1 MKMIPNLNLSE
12 VKHLNDDGIVTV
24 GTFLKPGDILV
35 GKVISNNTSDQLPES
50 KLLRAI
56 FGAKAKGVKD
66 NSYRMPDGEYGRVI
80 ETVTFN
86 RRTKVTYKFEKIYVF
101 IAQIRKIQVGDKI
114 AGRHGNKGIISRIL
128 ARQDMP
134 FLPDGT
140 AIDIILNPLGV
151 PSRMNVGQLYECLL
165 GLAGDKLNYRFKI
178 LPFDEMY
185 GLEMSRILINKKL
198 RQASIKRNES
208 WLFNPY
214 APGKMVL
221 IDGRTGKEFENPIT
235 VGNAYM
241 LKLIHLVDDK
251 MHARATGP
259 YSLITQQ
266 PLRGKA
272 QHGGQRFGE
281 MEVWALEGFGAAFTL
296 KELLTIKSD
305 DMQGRNETL
314 NAIVKG
320 QQIPNF
326 GIPESFKVL
335 LQELRSIGLDMST
348 YKIEKFSSSK
358 RYEIEVNLIEKYNAL
373 SKTFSPT
380 SNINDISF

>member
-1 MKMIPNLNLSE
+1 MTK
-12 VKHLNDDGIVTV
+12 
-24 GTFLKPGDILV
+24 
-35 GKVISNNTSDQLPES
+35 GK
-50 KLLRAI
+50 
-56 FGAKAKGVKD
+56 
-66 NSYRMPDGEYGRVI
+66 YGRVI
-80 ETVTFN
+80 DGVTFN
-86 RRTKVTYKFEKIYVF
+86 RKTKLAYKFEKIQIFV
-101 IAQIRKIQVGDKI
+101 AQIRKIKVGDKI

-128 ARQDMP
+128 PRQDMP

-140 AIDIILNPLGV
+140 PIDIILNPLGV

-165 GLAGDKLNYRFKI
+165 GLAGHKLNRRFKI

-185 GLEMSRILINKKL
+185 GPEISRILINKKL
-198 RQASIKRNES
+198 RQASIEKDEA

-214 APGKMVL
+214 SPGKMVL

-266 PLRGKA
+266 PLGGKA
-272 QHGGQRFGE
+272 QQGGQRFGE

-320 QQIPNF
+320 QLIPKS
-326 GIPESFKVL
+326 GVPESFKVL

-348 YKIEKFSSSK
+348 YRIENYSLDKK
-358 RYEIEVNLIEKYNAL
+358 YEVEVDLIETYDSL
-373 SKTFSPT
+373 EKTFPPT
-380 SNINDISF
+380 SNIDDITF

>member
-1 MKMIPNLNLSE
+1 MS
-12 VKHLNDDGIVTV
+12 
-24 GTFLKPGDILV
+24 
-35 GKVISNNTSDQLPES
+35 
-50 KLLRAI
+50 
-56 FGAKAKGVKD
+56 
-66 NSYRMPDGEYGRVI
+66 DGEYGRVI

-86 RRTKVTYKFEKIYVF
+86 RRTKLTYKFEKIYVF

-128 ARQDMP
+128 PRQDMP

-140 AIDIILNPLGV
+140 PIDIILNPLGV

-165 GLAGDKLNYRFKI
+165 GFAGDKLNARFKI

-185 GLEMSRILINKKL
+185 GLEISRILINKKL
-198 RQASIKRNES
+198 RQASKAKNES

-214 APGKMVL
+214 APGKTVL
-221 IDGRTGKEFENPIT
+221 LDGRTGIEFENPVT

-320 QQIPNF
+320 QQIPKF

-335 LQELRSIGLDMST
+335 LHELRSIGLDMST
-348 YKIEKFSSSK
+348 YKIEKFSSDK
-358 RYEIEVNLIEKYNAL
+358 KYEVEVNLIEKYNAL